1 MFLVVS
7 NNEDESLWF
16 LCFVATLYVC
26 HSSNGLSQQ
35 SDGSSID
42 SSFEEI
48 IDIFSWDY
56 NFFVALDVGCKKGM
70 ILLFFRFSCEMVSL
84 IAPIIRESGR
94 HYIQTLLLALAIH
107 RPPSNFWASNSAT
120 SWYSMNGFM
129 QHLWNMCKL
138 DLLSLS
144 DCKWQV
150 SLRMPQIDQ

>member
-1 MFLVVS
+1 MKMSLCGCVLWPHYMSVILQMVYL
-7 NNEDESLWF
+7 NNL
-16 LCFVATLYVC
+16 
-26 HSSNGLSQQ
+26 
-35 SDGSSID
+35 GSSID

-84 IAPIIRESGR
+84 IAPIIRKSGR

-107 RPPSNFWASNSAT
+107 RPPSIFWASNSAT
-120 SWYSMNGFM
+120 LWHSMNGFM